1 MTWLFSQSKLVKGLY
16 VAQGNVGTSEIAINL
31 PEVDPSSPESV
42 YEACKTHGITY
53 VFVGTEA
60 PLFTGVIDYVNE
72 RGIETFGAPGN
83 ALILEGDRNFA
94 RTFTSRHN
102 IPTPPYKLFQD
113 ENTLSEYLKKHPKRK
128 FVLKSNALAP
138 SRIMVDSC
146 DYDTLMDFGKKMLQT
161 DTLLLED
168 HVDGLP
174 ITITVFTDNNG
185 YLLLPI
191 ASEYTKSEEE
201 EEGAP
206 TGGMGSICP
215 VPLRAHVQQQIVDRI
230 IEPTLH
236 GMRVEKFAYKGV
248 LTFSVILADDGPILV
263 DYHVRFND
271 PAIQAIAPLITSDIV
286 DLLQA
291 MKENTLNEC
300 TLEVSSKSAVAVV
313 VASEGYPEH
322 PVLGKTLKPLPR
334 LLATNLLH
342 TMPKVFY
349 GAVMEKEGK
358 AVTTGGRNVTVV
370 GIGINI
376 IEANKQAYNYI
387 DNVQFEGSW
396 YRKDIGNKF
405 FEN

>member
-1 MTWLFSQSKLVKGLY
+1 
-16 VAQGNVGTSEIAINL
+16 
-31 PEVDPSSPESV
+31 
-42 YEACKTHGITY
+42 
-53 VFVGTEA
+53 
-60 PLFTGVIDYVNE
+60 
-72 RGIETFGAPGN
+72 
-83 ALILEGDRNFA
+83 
-94 RTFTSRHN
+94 
-102 IPTPPYKLFQD
+102 
-113 ENTLSEYLKKHPKRK
+113 
-128 FVLKSNALAP
+128 
-138 SRIMVDSC
+138 
-146 DYDTLMDFGKKMLQT
+146 
-161 DTLLLED
+161 
-168 HVDGLP
+168 
-174 ITITVFTDNNG
+174 
-185 YLLLPI
+185 
-191 ASEYTKSEEE
+191 
-201 EEGAP
+201 
-206 TGGMGSICP
+206 
-215 VPLRAHVQQQIVDRI
+215 
-230 IEPTLH
+230 
-236 GMRVEKFAYKGV
+236 MRVEKFAYKGV